1 MRKHWSTLSDFAN
14 SVLMP
19 SPQGEHSAFFPLE
32 YVPTSHASQLVE
44 PLLAAYPGRQSKHAV
59 KLVPFANFPTLQSS
73 QEAFDVVSEN
83 LPGVHT
89 LHIEAPALEKVPA
102 LQAVHKSA
110 PFPENFP
117 S

>member
-1 MRKHWSTLSDFAN
+1 M
-14 SVLMP
+14 MP
-19 SPQGEHSAFFPLE
+19 SSQVEHFAIFPSE
-32 YVPTSHASQLVE
+32 YLPTSHGTQLVE
-44 PLLAAYPGRQSKHAV
+44 PVSAAYPRRQSKHAV
-59 KLVPFANFPTLQSS
+59 KLVPFANFPTPQSS

-110 PFPENFP
+110 PFSANFP